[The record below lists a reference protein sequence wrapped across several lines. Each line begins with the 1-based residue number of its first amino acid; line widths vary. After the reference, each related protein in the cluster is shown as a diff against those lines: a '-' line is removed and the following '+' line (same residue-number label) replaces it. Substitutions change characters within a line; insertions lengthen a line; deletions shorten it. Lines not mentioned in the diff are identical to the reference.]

1 MPKLDGTHIVERL
14 RERLEK
20 LQSGEEV
27 AARDIKLLLSKEQKL
42 ELENA
47 KTAMRILKHKKR
59 ARTRDEEVK
68 FGWKSIR
75 EMHIEALKQALNAAQ
90 DNELAAWEKR
100 LNDAEIRQGRVY
112 FDELKKETDAGVDLK
127 TAKTRA
133 NNALTRAK
141 LRRLDGQVVGH
152 HNVRDIEVW
161 EIEQKLIQ
169 SMQSEMTDDERE
181 QLELLREYE
190 KAVLENRKKR
200 GG

>member
-1 MPKLDGTHIVERL
+1 
-14 RERLEK
+14 
-20 LQSGEEV
+20 
-27 AARDIKLLLSKEQKL
+27 
-42 ELENA
+42 
-47 KTAMRILKHKKR
+47 
-59 ARTRDEEVK
+59 
-68 FGWKSIR
+68 
-75 EMHIEALKQALNAAQ
+75 
-90 DNELAAWEKR
+90 
-100 LNDAEIRQGRVY
+100 
-112 FDELKKETDAGVDLK
+112 
-127 TAKTRA
+127 
-133 NNALTRAK
+133 LTRAK